1 MKVREI
7 LELLAEDGWDVVATR
22 GLPPTAQAPDEA
34 RSGHGRREAIRR
46 LAPQDGGQHPS
57 SGRLET
63 LSGYDQ
69 QAQRYLILVEGGPPS
84 NYSAWSPDLPGCVA
98 TGATVEEVEREM
110 RAAIALHLEGLA
122 ADGEPIPEP
131 SGPGLYV
138 ERKPAAVG

>member
-1 MKVREI
+1 MS
-7 LELLAEDGWDVVATR
+7 AY
-22 GLPPTAQAPDEA
+22 DE
-34 RSGHGRREAIRR
+34 
-46 LAPQDGGQHPS
+46 
-57 SGRLET
+57 
-63 LSGYDQ
+63 

-122 ADGEPIPEP
+122 ADGEPIPVP